1 MAGSPEV
8 LIVQPGLLRV
18 VLVSAG
24 LILSALLL
32 TCWAAGVVFL
42 AGMVGFMLVRIG
54 LILAAL
60 GVAAI
65 AVYLLLLLYT
75 LTLRIEVGPE
85 RLKLRLPRMRGHLA
99 LPGLIR
105 AELPYDAIASVQ
117 RRAEIFSGFGGAR
130 VQHAFSLVTRDSGR
144 IPLGFT
150 IENAAFQYPFDRV
163 ADAIAARAACPN
175 IESKAVR
182 VGSILGAMIHGMPE

>member
-144 IPLGFT
+144 IPLGFM